1 MIKQNI
7 SLQVFFPNLKD
18 LKLSSIDV
26 EMMWHAQH
34 LKMSSYTENLTSLI
48 VDGCRSLKCLLS
60 SSSIVHLK
68 RLEVCN
74 CKMME
79 QVILRE
85 GLDEEIML
93 LHQLESLKLKDLPK
107 LTRFCTTNLVEC
119 SALKEICIQNCPQMR
134 TFVSNSPT
142 SNNELEII
150 NSALFDEKVCCSFP

>member
-1 MIKQNI
+1 MTSDCLRKYGRMVIKQNI

-34 LKMSSYTENLTSLI
+34 LKMSSYTENLTSLT
-48 VDGCRSLKCLLS
+48 VDGCGNLKYLLS

-79 QVILRE
+79 QVIGR
-85 GLDEEIML
+85 DWMKK
-93 LHQLESLKLKDLPK
+93 S
-107 LTRFCTTNLVEC
+107 CY
-119 SALKEICIQNCPQMR
+119 S
-134 TFVSNSPT
+134 
-142 SNNELEII
+142 I
-150 NSALFDEKVCCSFP
+150 N